1 MTELTPDMIAQLST
15 TGLSSKAVAE
25 RLGIGQKAAARL
37 LIATGA
43 KQNDGRYR
51 IQNLARNEAAWR
63 IMEQP
68 ACSTGNWKR

>member
-1 MTELTPDMIAQLST
+1 VILTPEMIAQLST

-43 KQNDGRYR
+43 KQNEGRYR
-51 IQNLARNEAAWR
+51 FPVGARDR
-63 IMEQP
+63 L
-68 ACSTGNWKR
+68 S